1 MFSWYIDN
9 NNYITQEFVDTLLEN
24 VAEAKTNDEPLK
36 EVYKRK
42 NPTMGNPSAPPTCA
56 RDVGI
61 LDANEDLSDTTRLY
75 QNGLIPFSN
84 LIFELIA
91 KRNVSRTE
99 RISMKPLIILCKVF
113 SKMSSLEIDEAEC
126 FLTTAEC
133 YEYLSVLSNYE
144 EITDEIVNS
153 IVQGRSYTGS
163 QHVPAKRVTVKNEA
177 CLTSIF
183 NALVASNVFV
193 AGVQKSIIHPQK
205 KYSELIDYIAENG
218 TRISIA
224 PVTDGNRRDA
234 FHSYCSDIHNGILEI
249 IPELPLKGS
258 AIPSNA
264 TQDVYNYLFGV
275 ETENKIRW
283 DKYFEQDCKGIY
295 RIFFPIQW
303 LVIAKIYL
311 KNSRLGENLFDFVKQ
326 HPLYKENYTEDKLMI
341 ELPFSNSEHTN
352 LDELTN
358 EYVVSSTTK
367 SSNRK
372 AFRLWAERQVKP
384 DGEPYTSNTLDQYIN
399 ALARAFREILSLDVF
414 DIKDKTHFDKYEQ
427 DVRGD
432 ARFDALNEKSGKGA
446 LSSCI
451 KLYGIY
457 LQELSSEIDLYRI
470 AANNINEFISSTE
483 YQFEMSDEEIQGLY
497 TEFLNKF
504 SPNKLASLSDEE
516 LLNYVFYTIES
527 ENDSLC
533 YFLELQPQIREAF
546 GSVAGGSSYKFGLF
560 QRKEDGAWLT
570 GSPNK
575 PKELSPDDALAM
587 GKDIVEK
594 LIKGAEIISSSKL
607 DTIEDYERLDDDLN
621 SAIGKY
627 ATFGWVHKYFH
638 MLYPKKIAT
647 WHSTDWQNHILYAN
661 GILPN
666 QKYYARSGQLV
677 KIATIANLPMA
688 TYAHASAELFGD
700 IKTFCRVGTSNE
712 DGNHFDTLISSG
724 LVSIGWNSIGS
735 LENYK
740 KDKEISRKALT
751 TALEAK
757 YYSTDKS
764 TASRKAGE
772 IANYYNTNNNTIFV
786 AMDGESLLALGD
798 NVGDYY
804 FDTSNPMAHCKKI
817 VWHQCFDGTEK
828 LPIKNEG
835 LLTTCVLIKKPENLL
850 YLYNLYYNGL
860 NNEEKQGEELKPI
873 THRTN
878 FISEFSRNRILFG
891 APGTGKSFTLNGD
904 RRKLLYGDETID
916 EETLDLSNYGEYERV
931 TFHPD
936 YTYANFVGTYKPTP
950 CKDNLGNDAITYSFV
965 PGPFMRIYV
974 SALKNSRTDSPKPY
988 LLIVEEINRANM
1000 AAVFGDVFQ
1009 LLDRGEDNVSEY
1021 SIQATEDIKKYL
1033 ADELG
1038 GKPNDY
1044 SELRIP
1050 DNMFIWATMNSADQ
1064 GVFPMDTAFKRR
1076 WDFKYLGIDNSE
1088 EKIAGK
1094 VVTLGRG
1101 TDARVVEWNNLRKAI
1116 NEELLTYK
1124 VNEDKLMGAF
1134 FIAKKYLPDGDT
1146 FDAER
1151 FIDVFKNKVLMYLF
1165 DDAAKQKRASLFSG
1179 CSDKSKNQ
1187 YSKICTEFDEK
1198 GVFIFCEAIHSQFT
1212 ETVEK
1217 DD

>member
-1 MFSWYIDN
+1 MPEMFSWYIDN
-9 NNYITQEFVDTLLEN
+9 RFYITKEFVDTLLEYSI
-24 VAEAKTNDEPLK
+24 EAKSNNEALK
-36 EVYKRK
+36 EVFKRRK
-42 NPTMGNPSAPPTCA
+42 PGAGNPSSPPTFA
-56 RDVGI
+56 RNVGM
-61 LDANEDLSDTTRLY
+61 LDTNEDLSDATRLY
-75 QNGLIPFSN
+75 QNGFIPFNN
-84 LIFELIA
+84 LVFELIA
-91 KRNVSRTE
+91 KRNVSKTE
-99 RISMKPLIILCKVF
+99 SIPMKPLIVLCKVF
-113 SKMSSLEIDEAEC
+113 SKMRLLGIDESEY

-133 YEYLSVLSNYE
+133 YEYLSVLSKYE
-144 EITDEIVNS
+144 EITDEIVTS
-153 IVQGRSYTGS
+153 IVQERTYSGKNHIPT
-163 QHVPAKRVTVKNEA
+163 KRVDVKNEVY
-177 CLTSIF
+177 LSSIF
-183 NALVASNVFV
+183 NALFDTNVFI
-193 AGVQKSIIHPQK
+193 AGIQKSIIHPK
-205 KYSELIDYIAENG
+205 EEYYELIDYIAANG
-218 TRISIA
+218 SRISIA
-224 PVTDGNRRDA
+224 PIADGNKNDA
-234 FHSYCSDIHNGILEI
+234 FYNYCSDIHNGILEI

-258 AIPSNA
+258 VIPTNA

-275 ETENKIRW
+275 ETENNIKW
-283 DKYFEQDCKGIY
+283 DEYFERDCKGIY

-303 LVIAKIYL
+303 LVVAKIYL
-311 KNSRLGENLFDFVKQ
+311 KSSRLGENLFDFVKQ
-326 HPLYKENYTEDKLMI
+326 HPLYIENYTEDKLMI

-352 LDELTN
+352 LDELTS
-358 EYVVSSTTK
+358 EPLDSII
-367 SSNRK
+367 
-372 AFRLWAERQVKP
+372 AE
-384 DGEPYTSNTLDQYIN
+384 S
-399 ALARAFREILSLDVF
+399 
-414 DIKDKTHFDKYEQ
+414 
-427 DVRGD
+427 
-432 ARFDALNEKSGKGA
+432 
-446 LSSCI
+446 
-451 KLYGIY
+451 
-457 LQELSSEIDLYRI
+457 DLYTI
-470 AANNINEFISSTE
+470 AAKNINEFISSTE

-504 SPNKLASLSDEE
+504 SPDKLANLSDEE

-560 QRKEDGAWLT
+560 QRKEDGAWIT

-575 PKELSPDDALAM
+575 PQILSPDDAITL

-594 LIKGAEIISSSKL
+594 LIKGAEIISDSEL

-638 MLYPKKIAT
+638 MLFPQKIAT

-666 QKYYARSGQLV
+666 QKYYARSGQLA
-677 KIATIANLPMA
+677 KIATIANLTMA
-688 TYAHASAELFGD
+688 IYAHASAELFGE
-700 IKTFCRVGTSNE
+700 IKTFCRVGTSNDE
-712 DGNHFDTLISSG
+712 GNQFDAWINNG
-724 LVSIGWNSIGS
+724 LVSIGWNNIGS

-740 KDKEISRKALT
+740 KDKEINRKALT
-751 TALEAK
+751 SALEAK
-757 YYSTDKS
+757 YYPTDKR
-764 TASRKAGE
+764 TAARKAGE
-772 IANYYNTNNNTIFV
+772 IANYYITNKHTVFI
-786 AMDGESLLALGD
+786 AMDGETLLALGD

-804 FDTSNPMAHCKKI
+804 FDSNNSMAHCKTI
-817 VWHQCFDGTEK
+817 NWHRCFDGTEK
-828 LPIKNEG
+828 LPVKKDG
-835 LLTTCVLIKKPENLL
+835 LLTTCVLIKEPENLL
-850 YLYNLYYNGL
+850 YLYDLYYHGL
-860 NNEEKQGEELKPI
+860 NKEEKRSEELKPI
-873 THRTN
+873 TNKTN
-878 FISEFSRNRILFG
+878 FISEYSRNRILFG

-904 RRKLLYGDETID
+904 RKKLLYSD
-916 EETLDLSNYGEYERV
+916 EEINEDTLDLSNYGEFERV

-974 SALKNSRTDSPKPY
+974 SALKNSRTNNPKPY

-1033 ADELG
+1033 SKELG

-1094 VVTLGRG
+1094 LVTLGKG
-1101 TDARVVEWNNLRKAI
+1101 TYKRVVEWNKLRKAI

-1134 FIAKKYLPDGDT
+1134 FIAKKYLPEGDT
-1146 FDAER
+1146 FDAEQ

-1198 GVFIFCEAIHSQFT
+1198 GVFIFCEAIHNQFP
-1212 ETVEK
+1212 ETVKE